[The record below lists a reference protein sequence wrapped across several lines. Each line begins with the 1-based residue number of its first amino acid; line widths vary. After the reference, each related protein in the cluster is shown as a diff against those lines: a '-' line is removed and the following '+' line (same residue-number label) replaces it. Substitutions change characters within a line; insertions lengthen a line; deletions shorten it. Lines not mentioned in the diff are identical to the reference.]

1 MLPMGSKATPRG
13 TKAAPSASKAT
24 ATSSKPSLSLRLID
38 EEHERE
44 EGENRDLM
52 REKKTWTD
60 KNQMVKKKMKYLALG
75 IINRRARFN
84 I

>member
-1 MLPMGSKATPRG
+1 MLPMGSKT
-13 TKAAPSASKAT
+13 TPSASKAT
-24 ATSSKPSLSLRLID
+24 TSSKPSLSLRLID

-44 EGENRDLM
+44 EWENRDLM
-52 REKKTWTD
+52 REKKTWTN